1 MLRPGLVSI
10 TFRNLTYLE
19 IIKLVK
25 KSKLKAIEWGGDV
38 HVPHNDHKKAKE
50 VRKLMD
56 KEGLITSSYGSYY
69 RVGVSNPDEFCD
81 IIKTAQILN
90 TSTIRVWAGVLKS
103 NEANNNDWQNV
114 ISDAIRIAKLAKE
127 EKIDIAFEYHDNTL
141 TDTIDSALQL
151 IKEINQ
157 PNVYLYWQPPVG
169 MSEENC
175 LSDLK
180 HVIPYLK
187 NIHVFEWDKHTRL
200 PLIKGFNKWK
210 KYLALIPKHQIHYC
224 LLEFVKDD
232 SIDQFYQDSKVLKE
246 LVK

>member
-103 NEANNNDWQNV
+103 NEASEYKGHNLLYK
-114 ISDAIRIAKLAKE
+114 RIFYTFTKRTLE
-127 EKIDIAFEYHDNTL
+127 ILYSLNRL
-141 TDTIDSALQL
+141 TDDELAYYTVVLE
-151 IKEINQ
+151 KNRRFK
-157 PNVYLYWQPPVG
+157 PP
-169 MSEENC
+169 S
-175 LSDLK
+175 
-180 HVIPYLK
+180 
-187 NIHVFEWDKHTRL
+187 IHSVA
-200 PLIKGFNKWK
+200 I
-210 KYLALIPKHQIHYC
+210 AA
-224 LLEFVKDD
+224 
-232 SIDQFYQDSKVLKE
+232 
-246 LVK
+246 